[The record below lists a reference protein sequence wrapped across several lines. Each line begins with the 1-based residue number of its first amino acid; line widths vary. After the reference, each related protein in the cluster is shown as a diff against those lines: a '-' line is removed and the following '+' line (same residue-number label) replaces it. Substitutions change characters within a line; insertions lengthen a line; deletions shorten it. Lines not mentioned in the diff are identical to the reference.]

1 MTGTYRVLFQDVLS
15 GYIHGELPTEKLS
28 YTNTLNAPGSAS
40 LTIPLD
46 PGVSTVTEQTIVAG
60 AATAVYIERS
70 GRMVWS
76 GLYWDGNPD
85 YAAGTLTMQC
95 EGWLSYYRLRAI
107 LTTLQYNQV
116 DQADIARNLLRHA
129 GTYGPGSL
137 LGMIRYGTET
147 TGVRRDR
154 VYKDSERKSV
164 GEAVEELGAVLGGF
178 DHAFESTWDG
188 DDIVTTFRVHYPRT
202 GRRREYALT
211 EGTNCE
217 ITSATVGGKSVRT
230 FAVATG
236 SGDGPD
242 QVWASAERFST
253 VHPRLDQVDSY
264 SDVKEYHTLK
274 TKADARLRVGA
285 APVVLPTVRLHPG
298 VIGLDAISLGD
309 QVPVSGGGGLV
320 PIRGDWRVTE
330 IAVSVESNG
339 DEATD
344 LTVAPV
350 EVFEDA

>member
-1 MTGTYRVLFQDVLS
+1 MSAAYRVLFQDVLS
-15 GYIHGELPTEKLS
+15 GYIHGELPMEKLS
-28 YTNTLNAPGSAS
+28 YTNTLNAPGAAA

-46 PGVSTVTEQTIVAG
+46 PGVSTVTAQTVVPG

-85 YAAGTLTMQC
+85 YTAGTLTMQC
-95 EGWLSYYRLRAI
+95 EGWLSYFRLRNI

-116 DQADIARNLLRHA
+116 DQAAIARDLLRNA

-154 VYKDSERKSV
+154 TFKESERKSL
-164 GEAVEELGAVLGGF
+164 GEAVEELGAVINGF
-178 DHAFESTWDG
+178 DFEFVSTWDG
-188 DDIVTTFRVHYPRT
+188 PDIATTFHVRYPRT

-211 EGTNCE
+211 AGTNCE

-242 QVWASAERFST
+242 QVWASAEQFSN

-264 SDVKEYHTLK
+264 SDVKEYDTLHA
-274 TKADARLRVGA
+274 KARGRLRVGA
-285 APVVLPTVRLHPG
+285 APVILPTVRLHPG
-298 VIGLDAISLGD
+298 VIGLDAITLGD
-309 QVPVSGGGGLV
+309 QVPVHGGGGLV
-320 PIRGDWRVTE
+320 PIQGDWRVTE
-330 IAVSVESNG
+330 IAVSVDQSG
-339 DEATD
+339 DETTD

-350 EVFEDA
+350 EAFEDA